1 MNAIFIA
8 YIYSMPINIKFI
20 DFSLFYMLLLHAFDI
35 SFCNYKIATYY
46 IFIPVYLLWV
56 YCDFC
61 KFVKEHFAQDW
72 ERVINVQDST

>member
-1 MNAIFIA
+1 
-8 YIYSMPINIKFI
+8 MPINIKFI

-72 ERVINVQDST
+72 ETRNKRARLYLTSKFNYSL